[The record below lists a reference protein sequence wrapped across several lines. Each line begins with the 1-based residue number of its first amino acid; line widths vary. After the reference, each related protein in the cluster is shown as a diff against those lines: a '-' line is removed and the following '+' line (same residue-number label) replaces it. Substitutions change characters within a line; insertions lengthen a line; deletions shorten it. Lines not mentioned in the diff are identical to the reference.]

1 MKKITLFIMS
11 MFFVLGTSMA
21 QDDATPT
28 SFELVSVKPD
38 SSKLVTSVTQVM
50 FEFNK
55 EVAVT
60 LPEGGIEVK
69 NVATQEGLK
78 LTRVF
83 ENPWMPKTNVTLQFE
98 QKVVE
103 GKDGKEELQDQ
114 YLDTPGKYT
123 FTVPAG
129 CIKSLDGEE
138 FPETSFSFTIAATFP
153 VDKYTPTETD
163 KFDQIQLTFSQ
174 EIESVVLP
182 DYGLSV
188 VDYYWTSVANVKGS
202 VISDDKKTVTLELDN
217 TIATPG
223 EYYLSLPVGT
233 FVSKDGINAYTD
245 LTFNVVDYTPS
256 FSTNFNDGDQV
267 EELKN
272 LIITFNN
279 VKEVKL
285 VEGVNAIAYLP
296 GGGESVGT
304 ATLADN
310 QITVTF
316 EQEFTEQGEYSF
328 YIPAGMFTMDGVA
341 NEERILNVTLF
352 SFTVTPLEVMSVTP
366 IEGDVDQ
373 LDKIIIRFNQ
383 AITLSYDENWQ
394 WISGEII
401 LKSDGKDIPLTYN
414 SMNWGT
420 SDELEY
426 LVNAEWVNNDY
437 KVTPIT
443 EAGTYTLDI
452 SQIVVDHGAEEG
464 IDEWG
469 YPATVWHSKAKSC
482 EGTYTWKVTG
492 EAGID
497 DLKVT
502 EGKQVIYD
510 LLGRRVQNLNNAGIY
525 IVNGKKVV
533 IK

>member
-1 MKKITLFIMS
+1 
-11 MFFVLGTSMA
+11 MA
-21 QDDATPT
+21 QDDNTST
-28 SFELVSVKPD
+28 SFELVSVSPD

-50 FEFNK
+50 FEFTK

-114 YLDTPGKYT
+114 YLETPGTYT

-138 FPETSFSFTIAATFP
+138 FPETSFSFTIASTFP

-163 KFDQIQLTFSQ
+163 KFDKIQLTFSN

-188 VDYYWTSVANVKGS
+188 VDYYWTSAANVKGS

-223 EYYLSLPVGT
+223 QYYLSLPVGT
-233 FVSKDGINAYTD
+233 FVSKDGISAYTD

-256 FSTNFNDGDQV
+256 FSTNFKDGDRV
-267 EELKN
+267 KELGD
-272 LIITFNN
+272 LVITFSN

-285 VEGVNAIAYLP
+285 VEGAPAVAVYLP
-296 GGGESVGT
+296 GGGEDTGT

-316 EQEFTEQGEYSF
+316 EQQFTEEGEYVF
-328 YIPAGMFTMDGVA
+328 QVPAGMFTMDGVA
-341 NEERILNVTLF
+341 NEERLLTLTLYTF
-352 SFTVTPLEVMSVTP
+352 AITPLEVLSVTP
-366 IEGDVDQ
+366 IEGDVNQ
-373 LDKIIIRFNQ
+373 LEVIVVKFNQ

-394 WISGEII
+394 WISGEIV
-401 LKSDGKDIPLTYN
+401 LKAGDKDIPLTYN

-426 LVNAEWVNNDY
+426 LVNAEWVDNDY
-437 KVTPIT
+437 KTTPIT
-443 EAGTYTLDI
+443 EAGTYTLDV
-452 SQIVVDHGAEEG
+452 SQIVVDHGAEEYT
-464 IDEWG
+464 DEWG
-469 YPATVWHSKAKSC
+469 YPNTRWREKAKSC
-482 EGTYTWKVTG
+482 EGIYTWNVTG
-492 EAGID
+492 GAGIE
-497 DLKVT
+497 DLKAV
-502 EGKQVIYD
+502 EGEQVIYD
-510 LLGRRVQNLNNAGIY
+510 LLGRRIDNITNAGIY
-525 IVNGKKVV
+525 IVNGKKVIV
-533 IK
+533 K

>member
-1 MKKITLFIMS
+1 
-11 MFFVLGTSMA
+11 MA
-21 QDDATPT
+21 QDDNTPK
-28 SFELVSVKPD
+28 SFELVSVNPD

-50 FEFNK
+50 FEFTK

-98 QKVVE
+98 QKVVV

-114 YLDTPGKYT
+114 YLDTPGTYT

-129 CIKSLDGEE
+129 CIKSLEGEE
-138 FPETSFSFTIAATFP
+138 FPETTFSFTIVATFP

-163 KFDQIQLTFSQ
+163 KLDKIQLTFSK
-174 EIESVVLP
+174 EIEKVVLP

-202 VISDDKKTVTLELDN
+202 SISEDKKTVTLELDN
-217 TIATPG
+217 TISTPG
-223 EYYLSLPVGT
+223 QYYLSLPVGT

-256 FSTNFNDGDQV
+256 FSTNFDDGDQV
-267 EELKN
+267 EALSN
-272 LIITFNN
+272 LVITFSN

-285 VEGVNAIAYLP
+285 VEGVNVTAYLP
-296 GGGESVGT
+296 GGGEAVGT

-316 EQEFTEQGEYSF
+316 EQQFTEEGDYTF
-328 YIPAGMFTMDGVA
+328 AIPAGMFTMDGVA

-352 SFTVTPLEVMSVTP
+352 SFAVTPLEVVSVTP
-366 IEGDVDQ
+366 VEGEVAQ

-394 WISGEII
+394 WISSEII

-437 KVTPIT
+437 KVTPVT

-452 SQIVVDHGAEEG
+452 SQIVVDHAAEEG
-464 IDEWG
+464 VDEWG
-469 YPATVWHSKAKSC
+469 YPATTWHSKAKSC
-482 EGTYTWKVTG
+482 EGTYKWTVTG
-492 EAGID
+492 GAGI
-497 DLKVT
+497 KNMNVQAG
-502 EGKQVIYD
+502 EHEIYD
-510 LLGRRVQNLNNAGIY
+510 LLGRRVKNLNNAGIY

>member
-1 MKKITLFIMS
+1 
-11 MFFVLGTSMA
+11 MA
-21 QDDATPT
+21 QDDTTPT
-28 SFELVSVKPD
+28 SFELVSVSPD

-50 FEFNK
+50 FEFTK

-202 VISDDKKTVTLELDN
+202 VISDDKKTVTLQLDT
-217 TIATPG
+217 TIAAPG
-223 EYYLSLPVGT
+223 QYYLSLPVGT
-233 FVSKDGINAYTD
+233 CVSKDGISAYTD

-256 FSTNFNDGDQV
+256 FSTNFNNGDEV
-267 EELKN
+267 KELSN
-272 LIITFNN
+272 LVISFSN

-285 VEGVNAIAYLP
+285 VEGAPAVTVYLP
-296 GGGESVGT
+296 GGGEVTGT
-304 ATLADN
+304 AALADN

-316 EQEFTEQGEYSF
+316 AQEFTEEGEYTF
-328 YIPAGMFTMDGVA
+328 VIPAGMFTMDGVA
-341 NEERILNVTLF
+341 NEARELNVTLF
-352 SFTVTPLEVMSVTP
+352 SFAVAPLEVVSVTP
-366 IEGDVDQ
+366 IEGDINQ
-373 LDKIIIRFNQ
+373 LEVIIVTFNQ

-394 WISGEII
+394 WISGEIV
-401 LKSDGKDIPLTYN
+401 LKSGDKEIPLTYN

-420 SDELEY
+420 SNELEY
-426 LVNAEWVNNDY
+426 LVNAEWVDNDY
-437 KVTPIT
+437 KTTPVT

-469 YPATVWHSKAKSC
+469 YPATVWHEKGKKC
-482 EGTYTWKVTG
+482 EGTYTWNVIGGAGIKNMNVQTG
-492 EAGID
+492 E
-497 DLKVT
+497 
-502 EGKQVIYD
+502 QVIYD